1 MMREVA
7 LKPGLRVLLG
17 VLGAVAVIA
26 GVVVGAVEVRSAT
39 RTPPNW
45 PAIFVAL
52 ICVVIVVGGVRLL
65 QGAWRGRIAVRDPS
79 GGAFRQR
86 R

>member
-1 MMREVA
+1 MREVA
-7 LKPGLRVLLG
+7 LNLGLRILLG
-17 VLGAVAVIA
+17 VLGAVAVVAGIA
-26 GVVVGAVEVRSAT
+26 VGAAEVRSVT

-45 PAIFVAL
+45 PAIIVAL
-52 ICVVIVVGGVRLL
+52 ICVAIVVGGIVLL
-65 QGAWRGRIAVRDPS
+65 RGAWRGRIAVRDPS